1 MSPPL
6 TAASVERPTDRPT
19 DDVTS
24 RPPLQAPKCKGNLD
38 GVEVVASAY
47 KHGVA
52 AADIAH
58 AWGNAIRFVEYDY
71 AGEDRLLVI
80 GPDRHGS
87 MLELV
92 AVPARAPVRIIHAD
106 RLRPSRY
113 DFLR

>member
-1 MSPPL
+1 M
-6 TAASVERPTDRPT
+6 
-19 DDVTS
+19 
-24 RPPLQAPKCKGNLD
+24 
-38 GVEVVASAY
+38 EVVASAY

-58 AWGNAIRFVEYDY
+58 AWDNAIRFVEYDY
-71 AGEDRLLVI
+71 GGEDRLLVI
-80 GPDRHGS
+80 GPDRHGA

-92 AVPARAPVRIIHAD
+92 AVPAGAPARIIHAD